1 MTRTGHG
8 QVLIPEFCDI
18 HPLGS
23 NVWRE
28 IQLFPFAFERVAA
41 LIKSKQLLDAM
52 SSEVNGRDEIS
63 NASKP
68 LDMKGLLSPD
78 RVGSWPTPEQ
88 VWSLAQNLA
97 SLKTLKNIW
106 MVNKNFWLFLRKTT
120 KSSVKWFLPL
130 ESFKNCN
137 RVNIPALCLSF
148 LWLTLPMAPEKRST

>member
-1 MTRTGHG
+1 MKKQTEKNELVTSSGHD
-8 QVLIPEFCDI
+8 QVFIPEFCDI

-52 SSEVNGRDEIS
+52 RSEVSGRDEIS

-88 VWSLAQNLA
+88 V
-97 SLKTLKNIW
+97 
-106 MVNKNFWLFLRKTT
+106 
-120 KSSVKWFLPL
+120 
-130 ESFKNCN
+130 
-137 RVNIPALCLSF
+137 
-148 LWLTLPMAPEKRST
+148 

>member
-1 MTRTGHG
+1 MTIPGQY
-8 QVLIPEFCDI
+8 QVLVPEFCDI

-52 SSEVNGRDEIS
+52 SSEISGIDEIS

-88 VWSLAQNLA
+88 V
-97 SLKTLKNIW
+97 
-106 MVNKNFWLFLRKTT
+106 
-120 KSSVKWFLPL
+120 
-130 ESFKNCN
+130 
-137 RVNIPALCLSF
+137 
-148 LWLTLPMAPEKRST
+148 